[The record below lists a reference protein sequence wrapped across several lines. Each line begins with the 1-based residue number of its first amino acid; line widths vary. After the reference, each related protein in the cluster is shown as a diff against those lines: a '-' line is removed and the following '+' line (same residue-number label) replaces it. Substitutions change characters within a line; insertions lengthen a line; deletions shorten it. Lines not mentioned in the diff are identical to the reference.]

1 MCTWIST
8 APPGPCVLM
17 PTIPQTVQ
25 GSLALG
31 AALGGFRK
39 TGDPGMTE
47 LKPAMCVPMLL
58 ASVAATPMLALL
70 IPTPY

>member
-1 MCTWIST
+1 M
-8 APPGPCVLM
+8 
-17 PTIPQTVQ
+17 
-25 GSLALG
+25 G

-58 ASVAATPMLALL
+58 ASVAAPPMLALL